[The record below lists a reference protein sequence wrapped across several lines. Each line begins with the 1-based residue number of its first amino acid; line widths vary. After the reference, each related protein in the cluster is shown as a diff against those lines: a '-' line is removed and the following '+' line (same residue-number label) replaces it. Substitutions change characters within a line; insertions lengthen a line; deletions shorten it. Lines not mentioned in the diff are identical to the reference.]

1 MSLNDPIADMLTRI
15 RNASTAGKESVLIPF
30 ANMNNAIAE
39 ILKKEGYISDFVKEN
54 RDGRGMLTL
63 YLKYRGE
70 RRQPVIQGIRRVS
83 RPGRRVYVNNRE
95 VPRVYGG
102 IGTAILTTS
111 SGLMSDRAARS
122 SGVGGEVL
130 CYIW

>member
-39 ILKKEGYISDFVKEN
+39 ILKGEGYISDFVKEN

-111 SGLMSDRAARS
+111 SGLMSDREARS